1 MVVGVLPTDVV
12 LRKSGVVSL
21 QFRSFHPLNRA
32 PMSICSGRL
41 SFVLMKLQIH
51 CTCTTHN
58 IIMMLHV
65 ECTYMYVPRTVLFMC
80 SVQIRTH
87 IYMHTA

>member
-32 PMSICSGRL
+32 PMSTCSGRL

-58 IIMMLHV
+58 YNDVACRVYIHV
-65 ECTYMYVPRTVLFMC
+65 CTTNSIVHVF
-80 SVQIRTH
+80 SSN
-87 IYMHTA
+87 